1 MTIRI
6 ICDSAADVSDLHHEQ
21 LTVLPLSVAF
31 GNEIYLDNVD
41 LSNQRFYEMLLET
54 DIMPTTGQVTP
65 YAFDQEFLGATQRGE
80 KVIAITLSS
89 RLSGT
94 YASAESAAQPYGS
107 NICVIDSLSASLGTR
122 VLVEYALRC
131 VDQGAEFEQ
140 LVEDLRVR
148 VKRVRV
154 LALLDTLEYVRRGGR
169 LPAVAAALGNL
180 LSIKPVITAEDGV
193 VSLVGKA
200 RGSKAANNLLT
211 KMIAKC
217 GGIDFDMP
225 VAVGYTGLESSMLK
239 KYIEDNSHLW
249 ASKVDNFIYHSMGST
264 IGTHAGPGAI
274 AVGFFENSLKTD

>member
-94 YASAESAAQPYGS
+94 YAS
-107 NICVIDSLSASLGTR
+107 
-122 VLVEYALRC
+122 
-131 VDQGAEFEQ
+131 
-140 LVEDLRVR
+140 
-148 VKRVRV
+148 
-154 LALLDTLEYVRRGGR
+154 
-169 LPAVAAALGNL
+169 
-180 LSIKPVITAEDGV
+180 
-193 VSLVGKA
+193 
-200 RGSKAANNLLT
+200 
-211 KMIAKC
+211 
-217 GGIDFDMP
+217 
-225 VAVGYTGLESSMLK
+225 
-239 KYIEDNSHLW
+239 
-249 ASKVDNFIYHSMGST
+249 
-264 IGTHAGPGAI
+264 
-274 AVGFFENSLKTD
+274 